1 MEVLSNKEIYVLLK
15 LLNDKQ
21 ANVEFDKHFSLSE
34 IKRIQQE
41 ISITENKSPQEVF
54 TIENLSKRMY
64 GMEIQ
69 TGYRVSSVDRD
80 SIIDYS
86 NKYVEALIKNDLT
99 GLTDSNTL
107 SVLIEEFSSTIKEK
121 SNLTEYK
128 LNELRY
134 IPVVLF
140 AYTNQLIKIKS
151 IIHNKYRITTND
163 IIGNGALCDDLPPKT
178 ITTFSMGLEFDMSIA
193 DEHTLNDLNSLMDKF
208 NEIIKRP
215 CIVSS
220 EFKKNNRKLTSSK
233 KPAPAKPTKRR
244 KYFSQKIMILYN
256 QIKKLAKSRGYQIS
270 PDELIDIDGEQGLPT
285 CMKNLTSALT
295 NLNKQYREIV
305 NDENATITT
314 YDRSSE
320 TYLITPVWEN
330 N

>member
-1 MEVLSNKEIYVLLK
+1 MKALSNKEIYLLLK

-21 ANVEFDKHFSLSE
+21 ANLELDKHFSLSE
-34 IKRIQQE
+34 IERIQQE

-64 GMEIQ
+64 GMKIQ

-86 NKYVEALIKNDLT
+86 SKYVEALIKNDLT
-99 GLTDSNTL
+99 GLTDSNKL
-107 SVLIEEFSSTIKEK
+107 SVLIEEFSSTIKDK

-151 IIHNKYRITTND
+151 IIHNKYKLSTND
-163 IIGNGALCDDLPPKT
+163 IIGNGALFDDVSPKT
-178 ITTFSMGLEFDMSIA
+178 IATFSMGLEFDMSIA

-220 EFKKNNRKLTSSK
+220 EFKKNNKQLSSIK
-233 KPAPAKPTKRR
+233 KPSPAKPTKIRR
-244 KYFSQKIMILYN
+244 RFSQKIQILYN

-270 PDELIDIDGEQGLPT
+270 PVDLIDTDGEMGLPT
-285 CMKNLTSALT
+285 SMDNLTSAL
-295 NLNKQYREIV
+295 NRLNEQYREIV

-314 YDRSSE
+314 YDRTLE

>member
-1 MEVLSNKEIYVLLK
+1 MKALSNKEIYLLLK

-21 ANVEFDKHFSLSE
+21 ANLELDKHFSLSE
-34 IKRIQQE
+34 IERIQKE

-86 NKYVEALIKNDLT
+86 SKYVEALMKNDLT
-99 GLTDSNTL
+99 GLTDSNKL
-107 SVLIEEFSSTIKEK
+107 SVLIEEFSSTIKDK

-151 IIHNKYRITTND
+151 IIHNKYKLSTND
-163 IIGNGALCDDLPPKT
+163 IIGNGALFDDVSPKT
-178 ITTFSMGLEFDMSIA
+178 IATFSMGLEFDMSIA

-220 EFKKNNRKLTSSK
+220 EFKKSNKQLTSIK
-233 KPAPAKPTKRR
+233 KPSPAKPTKIRR
-244 KYFSQKIMILYN
+244 RFSQKIQILYN

-270 PDELIDIDGEQGLPT
+270 PVDLIDMDGEMGLPT
-285 CMKNLTSALT
+285 SMDNLTSAL
-295 NLNKQYREIV
+295 NRLNEQYREIV

-314 YDRSSE
+314 YDRTLE